1 MGARRKGRGGLAAS
15 RPEAR
20 PVAMSK
26 RNQVSYVRPAEP
38 AFLSRFKRRVG
49 YREGPTVDTKVNALA
64 RGGKGQR
71 PLPGASRALM
81 PAHPRPLP
89 SRVAGG
95 GEAAFQGF
103 VMQGG
108 ALVTHTE
115 LTEIVCVSWFCSY
128 VGLSHSCCGGLAEQL
143 LQFLS
148 AREDCRGTGGAAV
161 MSQLEP
167 DF

>member
-1 MGARRKGRGGLAAS
+1 
-15 RPEAR
+15 
-20 PVAMSK
+20 MSK

-49 YREGPTVDTKVNALA
+49 YREGPTVDTKVNALV

-81 PAHPRPLP
+81 PAHLRPVP
-89 SRVAGG
+89 SLMAGG

-108 ALVTHTE
+108 AVVTHLE
-115 LTEIVCVSWFCSY
+115 LTNVETVCVTWFCSY
-128 VGLSHSCCGGLAEQL
+128 VGRSQPLHSCCGGLTEQP
-143 LQFLS
+143 LQSLS
-148 AREDCRGTGGAAV
+148 ARGGCRGAGGTAV
-161 MSQLEP
+161 MS
-167 DF
+167 